1 MKFEKYKIFWK
12 VNDKNKK
19 IELIKWNEK
28 ECEYYAFIKEQMAK
42 GYHQIS
48 VTSEIMLGFLSE
60 ISSRNFVNVSKIELM
75 EEDSEE
81 GEELNNM
88 VEKCSNNR
96 GILVKIINKLE
107 YLEDESSIEIKRI
120 YFTEKKDTGEYSSLF
135 VQVNGLLGI
144 SGNEMKSVALLK
156 NYIEEMLNV

>member
-28 ECEYYAFIKEQMAK
+28 ECEYYAFIKEQMAN

-88 VEKCSNNR
+88 VEECSNNR